1 MAATKTAA
9 KKADAKESKPK
20 KTTAKKSEPKAKSA
34 AKNQP
39 KPKSDTK
46 ESKPKKS
53 SSQKTYSD
61 PEMREKL
68 KEEIKAGD
76 KGGKSGQWSARKAQ
90 LLAHEYEAKGGTY
103 TGPKTEKQKHLS
115 EWTDEKWTTKD
126 GKKADKGDETAR
138 YLPEKAWDEM
148 SEKEKN
154 ETDTKKRTGSKK
166 GKQNVANTDAAKSA
180 KKKAKA

>member
-1 MAATKTAA
+1 MAATKTSPSKKSGTTKKSEAES
-9 KKADAKESKPK
+9 KKA
-20 KTTAKKSEPKAKSA
+20 EPKAKKSAPKKGDAKPA
-34 AKNQP
+34 AK
-39 KPKSDTK
+39 
-46 ESKPKKS
+46 KKS
-53 SSQKTYSD
+53 SGKKTYSD
-61 PEMREKL
+61 PELREKL

-76 KGGKSGQWSARKAQ
+76 KGGKPGQWSARKAQ

-126 GKKADKGDETAR
+126 GKKADQGDETAR

-148 SEKEKN
+148 TEKEK
-154 ETDTKKRTGSKK
+154 EATDKKKREGSKE
-166 GKQNVANTDAAKSA
+166 GKQHVANTKAAKGA

>member
-1 MAATKTAA
+1 MAATKTSA

-20 KTTAKKSEPKAKSA
+20 PAAKKAAAPK
-34 AKNQP
+34 
-39 KPKSDTK
+39 T

-53 SSQKTYSD
+53 AGKKTYSD
-61 PEMREKL
+61 PEMRDRL
-68 KEEIKAGD
+68 KEGIKAGD
-76 KGGKSGQWSARKAQ
+76 KGGKPGQWSARKAQ

-103 TGPKTEKQKHLS
+103 TGPKTETQKHLS

-126 GKKADKGDETAR
+126 GKEADPGDETAR

-148 SEKEKN
+148 SEKEK
-154 ETDTKKRTGSKK
+154 EATDKKKRAGSKA
-166 GKQNVANTDAAKSA
+166 GKQSVANTPAAKAA